1 MIRKAK
7 VGEVAA
13 IHALVRDFA
22 RQNLMLPL
30 SFGDITERIRD
41 FQLYIDD
48 ESGQIAGCAA
58 LHVVW
63 EGLAEVRSLAVSA
76 EFQKRGIGKALV
88 EALLEDARALGVQ
101 DVFTLTFVPDFF
113 ERLGF
118 ACVDRSTLPHKV
130 WQDCTKCALFPDC
143 GETAMILPL
152 TAGHDCC
159 SCGGGD
165 CG

>member
-1 MIRKAK
+1 MAEKDIKIAEQIGDQVVFPSIKELRYAGRRIVDALQALSKSEDAAK
-7 VGEVAA
+7 V
-13 IHALVRDFA
+13 
-22 RQNLMLPL
+22 
-30 SFGDITERIRD
+30 T
-41 FQLYIDD
+41 
-48 ESGQIAGCAA
+48 
-58 LHVVW
+58 
-63 EGLAEVRSLAVSA
+63 
-76 EFQKRGIGKALV
+76 
-88 EALLEDARALGVQ
+88 ALLEDARALGVQ